1 MPEFFNIV
9 IGLGIPFL
17 IGRAYFRL
25 KQGRGRVQ
33 GEWETAEAKTIEYV
47 LEGNPHHKFTWHPVN
62 GPGELNTRIINHGDG
77 SIEQTALRSEENWRN
92 GGYLQD

>member
-1 MPEFFNIV
+1 MLEFFNIV
-9 IGLGIPFL
+9 IGLGILFL

-25 KQGRGRVQ
+25 RQGRERVQ
-33 GEWETAEAKTIEYV
+33 REWRTAEAKTVEYE

-77 SIEQTALRSEENWRN
+77 SIEQTALRSEETKEN
-92 GGYLQD
+92 GGYL